1 MELVVLCINS
11 FRLHL
16 SYSEAT
22 LYEARL
28 KLFII
33 VMLVF
38 GLTACQKK
46 VSSTPTTKETPS
58 NSVKTVTNEA
68 NITRKEHIQRE
79 APPSILIKESNSH
92 LPVFEGNNEIKE
104 LSPVV
109 LFKRLAHEK
118 IWRNFITCSGCEGEY
133 VKVVVNLTN
142 TGLIKNFR
150 ISETSGFSTL
160 EDAALRAITNA
171 EPFPIPNLPEK
182 ELRKAKVLVVNFAPK
197 K

>member
-1 MELVVLCINS
+1 M
-11 FRLHL
+11 
-16 SYSEAT
+16 
-22 LYEARL
+22 

-33 VMLVF
+33 VIIIF

-46 VSSTPTTKETPS
+46 VSSTPTVKETQS
-58 NSVKTVTNEA
+58 HTVKRVINEA
-68 NITRKEHIQRE
+68 NITRKERIQRE

-92 LPVFEGNNEIKE
+92 LSVLEGSNEIKE
-104 LSPVV
+104 FSPVV

-118 IWRNFITCSGCEGEY
+118 ILRNFIVCAGCEGEY
-133 VKVVVNLTN
+133 VKVVVNLTD
-142 TGLIKNFR
+142 TGLIKNYR
-150 ISETSGFSTL
+150 ISETSGFSAL
-160 EDAALRAITNA
+160 EDAAIRAITNA